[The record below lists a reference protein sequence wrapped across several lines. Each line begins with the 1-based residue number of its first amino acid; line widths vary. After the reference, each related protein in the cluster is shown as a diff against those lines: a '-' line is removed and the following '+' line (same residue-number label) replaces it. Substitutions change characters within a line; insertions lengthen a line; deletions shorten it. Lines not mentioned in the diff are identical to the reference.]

1 MTCAW
6 TECRENGGAAE
17 WVGTGSRAVVLGVTA
32 IVWCS
37 GCSFVLI
44 FYFYEKKKKRTEPWP
59 MTHKFYNEFLHT
71 FDCSIAFL
79 TTLMVFHWDLG
90 CYRETSWS

>member
-17 WVGTGSRAVVLGVTA
+17 QVGTKSRAVVLGVTA

-37 GCSFVLI
+37 ECSFVLI
-44 FYFYEKKKKRTEPWP
+44 FYFYGKKKKKDRT
-59 MTHKFYNEFLHT
+59 MADDSQVL
-71 FDCSIAFL
+71 
-79 TTLMVFHWDLG
+79 
-90 CYRETSWS
+90 